1 GAQRAERSSP
11 AALLRGPCG
20 ADRGPRDRW
29 SGLALELL
37 LGTDARS
44 GTPGARES
52 GGAFAGHGDGP
63 DVGRVRVERQA
74 GRRGRVARLPRRSPG
89 RESAVPPRRSPWPR
103 RAPGGHGH
111 PVPVRADPAPADG
124 VRIRPAHP
132 RSAVLRTAAVRWPD
146 RPPRARVRPGGAG
159 PHHRTEPRGRFRGLR
174 LCSVPARPVPVAAR
188 PQLGSQPHAAEGQRM
203 TLSSLVFATAVLACS
218 PARDTVDR
226 ACACPEGTE
235 HVKTKTSAERASNAY
250 YPQAEEYCR
259 RKSEHGTW
267 VIHGHYILWGPNGE
281 RL

>member
-1 GAQRAERSSP
+1 
-11 AALLRGPCG
+11 
-20 ADRGPRDRW
+20 
-29 SGLALELL
+29 
-37 LGTDARS
+37 
-44 GTPGARES
+44 
-52 GGAFAGHGDGP
+52 
-63 DVGRVRVERQA
+63 
-74 GRRGRVARLPRRSPG
+74 
-89 RESAVPPRRSPWPR
+89 
-103 RAPGGHGH
+103 
-111 PVPVRADPAPADG
+111 
-124 VRIRPAHP
+124 
-132 RSAVLRTAAVRWPD
+132 VLRTAAVRWPD

-188 PQLGSQPHAAEGQRM
+188 RELGSQPHAAEGQRM

-250 YPQAEEYCR
+250 YPQAEEFCR

-281 RL
+281 RLEEGEYRDGKRDGAWAYWSPSQLVARWFTQGHQDSVRVLGAPHEFTIDFCACKRQWMGAPWALGRKDWKVFGPTGPNCIVETGGEVEMAPTPKRYFQVPREVGRLP